1 MSSSPPRVSHT
12 QLLMFFS
19 ARLIGTIGLL
29 TVGLILSPFTYVTY
43 AQITPT
49 PGAGSLTTEVNKVG
63 NIYEI
68 TLGTLV
74 GANLFHSFGEF
85 SISSV
90 ETAQFQ
96 TSNLAAD
103 TTVGN
108 VLGRVTG
115 GTPSTIFGTIDSLR
129 FYPNANLFL
138 MNPSGIIFG
147 PNATLDVGGSVAFTT
162 ANYIRLF
169 DGGDSA
175 MFYVDPA
182 SDAVTAAGHTSILSS
197 APLVDF
203 GFVTPAAF
211 GFLNSTPATITVQ
224 GSTLS
229 VPTGQSISLVS
240 GNQVVTYTD
249 PDTLSQAFV
258 PGGVTMVGGSLSAP
272 GGEVH
277 IASVASTGE
286 ISHQDLGTGPNINGD
301 AFTGMGQISLSQGAT
316 IDVSGDAAGTIRI
329 RGGQF
334 ELINSA
340 LNADT
345 GNSKGAETAIDI
357 HLTDDLSISSDS
369 VPAFTARSFGD
380 GNGGEISATST
391 KMETVSTLPDDTALI
406 DTHTEGAGN
415 GGNVTLTT
423 GELTVMG
430 NPGGFDFFIMS
441 GTAGAGNGGN
451 VTVHADTAHL
461 QTARIDTGD
470 AILGGGGSGG
480 HVTFTGGDMTFDF
493 VSIVTDSLNARGGN
507 LLFDGRDITITNGSS
522 IGPLS
527 ILGESTL
534 TINARDFALRNGS
547 DLFNQTALG
556 TGGGTTITVRNAE
569 FTNGS
574 SALSQTS
581 GDADSGFIKLFAT
594 GDVTFAD
601 TFDTFNSGFL
611 NPSGL
616 FTNSL
621 GDVDLGTLGNAGPI
635 DVTARLLTMT
645 GGTRFDSS
653 TRTIGNGGAITVT
666 ATDRVSISGERPFE
680 IVGDIFGL
688 GNSRATGIYTRTIGT
703 VPGSGE
709 GGKITVT
716 AGQSI
721 NLNNGASIS
730 ASSTGPGN
738 AGNISINAGQQF
750 EMRNSSVT
758 TSSEQAGGG
767 NIEINATN
775 QIRLVDSE
783 VNASAFLDGGNITI
797 DPLLMILQN
806 SQILAQAIQGAG
818 GNITITTPLFL
829 ADSSSLVSASSQFGL
844 NGTVTIQS
852 PTSNLS
858 GSLGTLDSK
867 PSQAQSLVT
876 QRCAAL
882 ANGQA
887 SSFVVAGREQLPSDP
902 GSWLTSP
909 LALAGIDAEDTS
921 NLAPR
926 TSNLSATGM
935 VSLRRLTPAR
945 FLIANFAESEATGCH
960 S

>member
-1 MSSSPPRVSHT
+1 
-12 QLLMFFS
+12 MFLS
-19 ARLIGTIGLL
+19 ARVVGTIGLL
-29 TVGLILSPFTYVTY
+29 AVELILSPLTF
-43 AQITPT
+43 AQITQT
-49 PGAGSLTTEVNKVG
+49 PGAESLNTQVNKVG

-68 TLGTLV
+68 TQGTPV
-74 GANLFHSFGEF
+74 GANIFHSFGEF

-96 TSNLAAD
+96 TSNMAPD
-103 TTVGN
+103 ITVGN

-115 GTPSTIFGTIDSLR
+115 GTPSTIFGTVDSLT

-147 PNATLDVGGSVAFTT
+147 PNATLNVGGSVAFTT

-169 DGGDSA
+169 DGVNSA
-175 MFYVDPA
+175 IFYADPA

-224 GSTLS
+224 GSNLF
-229 VPTGQSISLVS
+229 VPTGRSISLVS
-240 GNQVVTYTD
+240 GNQGVTYTD
-249 PDTLSQAFV
+249 PDTLSQADV
-258 PGGVTMVGGSLSAP
+258 SGGVTMVGGRLHAP
-272 GGEVH
+272 GGETQ
-277 IASVASTGE
+277 IATVASAGE
-286 ISHQDLGTGPNINGD
+286 ISHQDLGSGPNINGD

-316 IDVSGDAAGTIRI
+316 IDVSDSAAGTIRI

-334 ELINSA
+334 ELINSI

-345 GNSKGAETAIDI
+345 GNSNGAETAIDI
-357 HLTDDLSISSDS
+357 HLTGNLSISSDS
-369 VPAFTARSFGD
+369 VSALTARSFGD
-380 GNGGEISATST
+380 GNAGEIYATST

-406 DTHTEGAGN
+406 DSHTEGAGN
-415 GGNVTLTT
+415 GGNITLKT

-441 GTAGAGNGGN
+441 GTSGTGNGGN
-451 VTVHADTAHL
+451 VVVNAETSHL

-470 AILGGGGSGG
+470 AILGGEGSGG
-480 HVTFTGGDMTFDF
+480 HVTYTGGDMTFDF

-527 ILGESTL
+527 LLGESTL
-534 TINARDFALRNGS
+534 TIYARDFALRDVS
-547 DLFNQTALG
+547 ILFNQTALG
-556 TGGGTTITVRNAE
+556 AGGGTTLTVQNAE

-574 SALSQTS
+574 RVFSQTN
-581 GDADSGFIKLFAT
+581 GDADAGFIRLFAT

-601 TFDTFNSGFL
+601 TFGTFNPIRPFSEQTA
-611 NPSGL
+611 SGL

-621 GDVDLGTLGNAGPI
+621 GDVNLGTFGDAGPI
-635 DVTARLLTMT
+635 DVVAHSLTMT
-645 GGTRFDSS
+645 GGARFNST
-653 TRTIGNGGAITVT
+653 TRT
-666 ATDRVSISGERPFE
+666 D
-680 IVGDIFGL
+680 
-688 GNSRATGIYTRTIGT
+688 GNSGNMTLTA
-703 VPGSGE
+703 SQS
-709 GGKITVT
+709 VT
-716 AGQSI
+716 M
-721 NLNNGASIS
+721 LNNASIS

-738 AGNISINAGQQF
+738 AGNISIDAGKQF
-750 EMRNSSVT
+750 VMRNSSVT
-758 TSSEQAGGG
+758 TKSEQAGGG
-767 NIEINATN
+767 NIEINATE
-775 QIRLVDSE
+775 QIRLVESQ
-783 VNASAFLDGGNITI
+783 VNASAFLDGGNITF
-797 DPLLMILQN
+797 DPILMILQN

-829 ADSSSLVSASSQFGL
+829 ADQTSLVSASSQFGL

-858 GSLGTLDSK
+858 GSLGTLTSK
-867 PSQAQSLVT
+867 TSQTQILLT

-882 ANGQA
+882 TNGQA

-902 GSWLTSP
+902 GGWLTSP
-909 LALAGIDAEDTS
+909 IALAEIDADPFRDGTVAESAS
-921 NLAPR
+921 NVVPR
-926 TSNLSATGM
+926 TSGLLANTT
-935 VSLRRLTPAR
+935 VSLRRLTPSG
-945 FLIANFAESEATGCH
+945 FLTANFADSEATGCH